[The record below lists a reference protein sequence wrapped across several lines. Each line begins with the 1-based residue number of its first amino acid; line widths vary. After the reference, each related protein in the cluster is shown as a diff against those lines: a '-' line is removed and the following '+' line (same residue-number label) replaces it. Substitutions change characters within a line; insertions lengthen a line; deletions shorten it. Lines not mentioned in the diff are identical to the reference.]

1 MLYARYKSSI
11 VHSPDAYSARNSFR
25 FSTTPLALHG
35 MTTCTRLRERT
46 KPVKHPPGLFCK
58 VCPRFVPVRRARV
71 QPCRNHS
78 QVRRL
83 QPLRYAFMLSIR
95 QNVAQRAK
103 GGFLLVLTQTL

>member
-1 MLYARYKSSI
+1 MLYARHKSVI

-58 VCPRFVPVRRARV
+58 VCPRFVPSVMARLK
-71 QPCRNHS
+71 PCPSSRVSPAVTGIPACLTLGVDYVH
-78 QVRRL
+78 L
-83 QPLRYAFMLSIR
+83 PTC
-95 QNVAQRAK
+95 
-103 GGFLLVLTQTL
+103 LL